1 MPPTADIG
9 ASLLDAELVLPRLR
23 EADPDEDAVTLAA
36 EAALPVLERT
46 TLRPDALVL
55 ATTEPPYDEG
65 GNVQPLA
72 ELLGLAG
79 PLVAFELTATDRDG
93 LAALRLAAALVANG
107 SSALV
112 CASGRRGA
120 VSLLLADRGGV
131 ARVVPLAAN
140 HMAHLQD
147 ITDRAIRR
155 LARRLQPETVAHLC
169 TVMTADAFARLTKNS
184 E

>member
-36 EAALPVLERT
+36 EAALPVLERA

-93 LAALRLAAALVANG
+93 ATAGLRL
-107 SSALV
+107 
-112 CASGRRGA
+112 R
-120 VSLLLADRGGV
+120 
-131 ARVVPLAAN
+131 
-140 HMAHLQD
+140 
-147 ITDRAIRR
+147 T
-155 LARRLQPETVAHLC
+155 
-169 TVMTADAFARLTKNS
+169 
-184 E
+184 